1 MNSELIQ
8 DVNKVLADSY
18 VFAFKAQT
26 YHWNVEG
33 SNFPQ
38 YHKFFRKIYNEVYE
52 SIDTTA
58 EYIRSID
65 GYTPTSLPQLLAM
78 TMITEDDEVVSAMS
92 MIDSLLDA
100 NNLVLA
106 SLMMAY
112 KSAEQATELGLA
124 NYLQD
129 RIAAHQKHGWMLK
142 ATTK

>member
-8 DVNKVLADSY
+8 DVKKVLADSY
-18 VFAFKAQT
+18 VFSFKAQT

-33 SNFPQ
+33 ADFPQ
-38 YHKFFRKIYNEVYE
+38 YHEFFGNIYEEVHG

-65 GYTPTSLPQLLAM
+65 GYTPTTLSQLLSM
-78 TMITEDDEVVSAMS
+78 TMIAENDEVGSSMS

>member
-1 MNSELIQ
+1 
-8 DVNKVLADSY
+8 
-18 VFAFKAQT
+18 
-26 YHWNVEG
+26 
-33 SNFPQ
+33 
-38 YHKFFRKIYNEVYE
+38 
-52 SIDTTA
+52 
-58 EYIRSID
+58 
-65 GYTPTSLPQLLAM
+65 M
-78 TMITEDDEVVSAMS
+78 TMITEDDEVGSAMS

>member
-8 DVNKVLADSY
+8 DVKKVLADSY
-18 VFAFKAQT
+18 VFSFKAQT

-33 SNFPQ
+33 TDFPQ
-38 YHKFFRKIYNEVYE
+38 YHEFFGNIYEEVHG

-58 EYIRSID
+58 EFIRAID
-65 GYTPTSLPQLLAM
+65 GYTPTSLSQLLSM
-78 TMITEDDEVVSAMS
+78 TMITENDEVGSSMS

>member
-1 MNSELIQ
+1 MNETLIQ
-8 DVNKVLADSY
+8 DLKQVLADSY
-18 VFAFKAQT
+18 VFTYKAQT

-38 YHKFFRKIYNEVYE
+38 YHEFFGNIYEEVYG

-58 EYIRSID
+58 EFIRAID
-65 GYTPTSLPQLLAM
+65 GYTPTAFRELLGM
-78 TMITEDDEVVSAMS
+78 TIISEDDDVVSPTS
-92 MIDSLLDA
+92 MVGRLLDA
-100 NNLVLA
+100 NNLILA
-106 SLMMAY
+106 TLTMAY

-142 ATTK
+142 AITK